1 MGPGITR
8 WSTRSAKLD
17 RPLGIESRRERAR
30 MAAKKKT
37 RQSSAKRTTAK
48 RTTSKSTTVKKAPR
62 KAAASKAAKVKKA
75 TAGKGSQQPG
85 DVVYSD
91 LRKIA
96 LARGLVR
103 R

>member
-37 RQSSAKRTTAK
+37 RQSSAKRTTA
-48 RTTSKSTTVKKAPR
+48 KSTTVKKAPR